1 MKQPKKLSFIEKIVL
16 SIIEDQ
22 PKGTMNTQRVYAR
35 IPKDSSIQKDAVY
48 QALLSLT
55 HKQLIDQPSKGNFA
69 KKLPEM
75 LFKAR
80 VIVNFAGELL
90 LKDDEKNEII
100 RIPQVAFRG
109 LLPEDIVEI
118 GFQRKGKRQEI
129 SRLKLIKREPRK
141 VIGYLDVFNDNGYLL
156 TGKSGY
162 NDIQIDEPVN
172 SKYDGLKAVVEV
184 YDYPENSKYP
194 LGKLIQVLGKAGE
207 HETEMH
213 AIVAEFGFSSE
224 FPADVLLESEAIS
237 ETIPQEEIKNRKDFR
252 KITTFTI
259 DPVDAK
265 DFDDAISLEKLEN
278 NRYKIGIHIADV
290 SHYVKPGT
298 ALEREAI
305 NRATSVYLVDR
316 TIPMLPEKLS
326 NNLCSLRPHEDR
338 LCFSVELELDE
349 NWNVCGTWIGKGI
362 IHSDRRFSYEE
373 AQERIVNKSGD
384 YFEELDLLNR
394 IALKYEKIRFKN
406 GALRF
411 ESKELKFQLDENNL
425 PTKVIEKERFEAHKL
440 IETYMLLA
448 NQAVATYVFNLKKP
462 NPPFIYRTHDE
473 PPKDKLLEFA
483 KFCKLIGYP
492 IQIDNEK
499 QLRQSL
505 NGLLERTAGKPEEE
519 LLQQMSI
526 RTMAKAVYTSQKTS
540 HFGLAFDFYTH
551 FTSPIRRYPDL
562 LAHRILFEYLNQR
575 ESPYS
580 ESQIEEL
587 AKHSSNMEQKASEA
601 ERASIKYKL
610 AELMKF
616 HEGEVFEARITGVTD
631 WGIYATIL
639 DYHAEGL
646 IRLTDIRFDH
656 FYFVESER
664 KVVGKRSKRTY
675 QLGDIISVRVK
686 KANVA
691 SRTIDLALMN

>member
-1 MKQPKKLSFIEKIVL
+1 MKPPKKLSFIEKIVL
-16 SIIEDQ
+16 SIVEDQ
-22 PKGTMNTQRVYAR
+22 PKGTLNTQRVYAR

-48 QALLSLT
+48 QALLSLAQ
-55 HKQLIDQPSKGNFA
+55 KKLIDQPSKGNFA
-69 KKLPEM
+69 KIQTEL
-75 LFKAR
+75 LIKAR

-90 LKDDEKNEII
+90 LKDDEKNEIL
-100 RIPQVAFRG
+100 RIPQSAFKG
-109 LLPEDIVEI
+109 LLPEDVVEI

-129 SRLKLIKREPRK
+129 SRLQLIKRESRK

-162 NDIQIDEPVN
+162 NDIQIDSPVD

-184 YDYPENSKYP
+184 YDYPERSKYP
-194 LGKLIQVLGKAGE
+194 LGKLIQILGKAGE

-224 FPADVLLESEAIS
+224 FPTDVLIESEAIS
-237 ETIPQEEIKNRKDFR
+237 ETIPEAEIKLRKDFR
-252 KITTFTI
+252 KVTTFTI

-265 DFDDAISLEKLEN
+265 DFDDAISLEISDEN
-278 NRYKIGIHIADV
+278 IKIGIHIADV

-298 ALEREAI
+298 PLEREAI

-326 NNLCSLRPHEDR
+326 NNLCSLRPNEDR
-338 LCFSVELELDE
+338 LSFSVELTLDSD
-349 NWNVCGTWIGKGI
+349 WNVINTWIGKGI

-373 AQERIVNKSGD
+373 AQDRIVQKQGD
-384 YFEELDLLNR
+384 YSKELELLNK
-394 IALKYEKIRFKN
+394 IALKYEDKRFKN

-411 ESKELKFQLDENNL
+411 ESKELRFQLDENNL
-425 PTKVIEKERFEAHKL
+425 PTKVIEKQRFEAHKL

-448 NQAVATYVFNLKKP
+448 NQAVAVYVYNLKKP

-483 KFCKLIGYP
+483 KFCKLLGYP

-499 QLRQSL
+499 QLRKSL

-562 LAHRILFEYLNQR
+562 LAHRILFEYLNKR
-575 ESPYS
+575 ESPYT
-580 ESQIEEL
+580 ETQIEEL

-616 HEGEVFEARITGVTD
+616 HEGEIFEARITGVTD

-646 IRLTDIRFDH
+646 IRLSDIRYDH

-686 KANVA
+686 KANIA
-691 SRTIDLALMN
+691 SRTIDLVLMN

>member
-1 MKQPKKLSFIEKIVL
+1 MKPPKKLSFIEKIVL
-16 SIIEDQ
+16 SIVEDQ
-22 PKGTMNTQRVYAR
+22 PKGTLNTQRVYAR
-35 IPKDSSIQKDAVY
+35 IPKDSSIQKESVF
-48 QALLSLT
+48 QALLSLAQ
-55 HKQLIDQPSKGNFA
+55 KKLIDQPSKGNFA
-69 KKLPEM
+69 KIQPE
-75 LFKAR
+75 LLTKAR

-90 LKDDEKNEII
+90 LKDDEKNEIL
-100 RIPQVAFRG
+100 RIPQSAFKG
-109 LLPEDIVEI
+109 LLPEDVIEI

-129 SRLKLIKREPRK
+129 SRLRLLKREPRK

-162 NDIQIDEPVN
+162 NDIQIDEPID

-184 YDYPENSKYP
+184 YDYPERSKYP
-194 LGKLIQVLGKAGE
+194 LGRLIQVLGKAGE

-224 FPADVLLESEAIS
+224 FPSDVLLESDAIS
-237 ETIPQEEIKNRKDFR
+237 EIIPESEIKLRKDFR
-252 KITTFTI
+252 NVTTFTI

-265 DFDDAISLEKLEN
+265 DFDDAISLQISPEEI
-278 NRYKIGIHIADV
+278 KIGIHIADV

-298 ALEREAI
+298 PLEREAI

-326 NNLCSLRPHEDR
+326 NNLCSLKPNEDR
-338 LCFSVELELDE
+338 LSFSVELTLDRD
-349 NWNVCGTWIGKGI
+349 WNVINTWIGKGI

-373 AQERIVNKSGD
+373 AQERIVQKQGD
-384 YFEELDLLNR
+384 FFQEIELLNN
-394 IALKYEKIRFKN
+394 IALKYEEQRFKN

-411 ESKELKFQLDENNL
+411 ESKELRFQLDENNL
-425 PTKVIEKERFEAHKL
+425 PTKVIEKQRFEAHKL

-448 NQAVATYVFNLKKP
+448 NQAVAVYVFNLKKP

-483 KFCKLIGYP
+483 KFCKLLGYP

-499 QLRQSL
+499 QLRKSL

-540 HFGLAFDFYTH
+540 HFGLAFEYYTH

-562 LAHRILFEYLNQR
+562 LAHRILFEYLNKR
-575 ESPYS
+575 ESPYT

-616 HEGEVFEARITGVTD
+616 HEGEIFEARITGVTD

-646 IRLTDIRFDH
+646 IRLSDIRFDH
-656 FYFVESER
+656 FYFVETER
-664 KVVGKRSKRTY
+664 KVVGKRSKRVY
-675 QLGDIISVRVK
+675 QLGDLISVRVK
-686 KANVA
+686 KANIA
-691 SRTIDLALMN
+691 SRTIDLVLMN

>member
-1 MKQPKKLSFIEKIVL
+1 MKPPKKLSFIEKIVL
-16 SIIEDQ
+16 SIVEDQ
-22 PKGTMNTQRVYAR
+22 PKGTLNTQRVYAR
-35 IPKDSSIQKDAVY
+35 IPKDSSIQKDSVY

-55 HKQLIDQPSKGNFA
+55 QKKLIDQPSKGNFA
-69 KKLPEM
+69 KIQPE
-75 LFKAR
+75 LLTKAR

-90 LKDDEKNEII
+90 LKDDEKNEIL
-100 RIPQVAFRG
+100 RIPQSAFKG
-109 LLPEDIVEI
+109 LLPEDVIEI

-129 SRLKLIKREPRK
+129 SRLQLIKREPRK

-162 NDIQIDEPVN
+162 NDIQIDAPID

-184 YDYPENSKYP
+184 YDYPERSKYP
-194 LGKLIQVLGKAGE
+194 VGRLIQILGKAGE

-224 FPADVLLESEAIS
+224 FPSDVLLESEAIS
-237 ETIPQEEIKNRKDFR
+237 EIIPDSEIKMRKDFR
-252 KITTFTI
+252 KVTTFTI

-265 DFDDAISLEKLEN
+265 DFDDAISLEISN
-278 NRYKIGIHIADV
+278 DNIKIGIHIADV

-298 ALEREAI
+298 PLEREAI

-326 NNLCSLRPHEDR
+326 NNLCSLRPNEDR
-338 LCFSVELELDE
+338 LSFSVELTLDLD
-349 NWNVCGTWIGKGI
+349 WNITNTWIGKGI

-373 AQERIVNKSGD
+373 AQDRIVKKEGD
-384 YFEELDLLNR
+384 FSQEIELLNK
-394 IALKYEKIRFKN
+394 IALKYEEQRFKN

-411 ESKELKFQLDENNL
+411 ESKELRFQLDENNL
-425 PTKVIEKERFEAHKL
+425 PTKVIEKQRFEAHKL

-448 NQAVATYVFNLKKP
+448 NQAVAVYVFNLKKP

-473 PPKDKLLEFA
+473 PPKDKLIEFA
-483 KFCKLIGYP
+483 KFCKLLGYP

-499 QLRQSL
+499 QLRKSL

-562 LAHRILFEYLNQR
+562 LAHRILFEYLNKR
-575 ESPYS
+575 ESPYT
-580 ESQIEEL
+580 ENQIEEL

-616 HEGEVFEARITGVTD
+616 HEGEIFEARITGVTD

-646 IRLTDIRFDH
+646 IRLSDIRFDH

-675 QLGDIISVRVK
+675 QLGDLISVRVK

-691 SRTIDLALMN
+691 SRTIDLVLMN

>member
-109 LLPEDIVEI
+109 LLPEDVVEI

-162 NDIQIDEPVN
+162 NDIQIDEPVD

-394 IALKYEKIRFKN
+394 IALKYEEIRFTN

-499 QLRQSL
+499 QLRKSL
-505 NGLLERTAGKPEEE
+505 NGLLERTVGKPEEE

-562 LAHRILFEYLNQR
+562 LAHRILFEYLNHR

-616 HEGEVFEARITGVTD
+616 HEGEIFDARITGVTD

-691 SRTIDLALMN
+691 SRTIDLVLMN

>member
-1 MKQPKKLSFIEKIVL
+1 MKPPKKLSFIEKIVL
-16 SIIEDQ
+16 SIVEDQ
-22 PKGTMNTQRVYAR
+22 PKGTLNTQRVYAR
-35 IPKDSSIQKDAVY
+35 IPKDSSIQKESVF
-48 QALLSLT
+48 QALLSLAQ
-55 HKQLIDQPSKGNFA
+55 KKLIDQPSKGNFA
-69 KKLPEM
+69 KIQPE
-75 LFKAR
+75 LVTKAR

-90 LKDDEKNEII
+90 LKDDEKNEIL
-100 RIPQVAFRG
+100 RIPQSAFKG
-109 LLPEDIVEI
+109 LLPEDVIEI

-129 SRLKLIKREPRK
+129 SRLRLLKREPRK

-162 NDIQIDEPVN
+162 NDIQIDEPID

-184 YDYPENSKYP
+184 YDYPERSKYP
-194 LGKLIQVLGKAGE
+194 LGRLIQVLGKAGE

-224 FPADVLLESEAIS
+224 FPSDVLLESDAIS
-237 ETIPQEEIKNRKDFR
+237 EIIPESEIKSRKDFR
-252 KITTFTI
+252 NVTTFTI

-265 DFDDAISLEKLEN
+265 DFDDAISLQISPEEI
-278 NRYKIGIHIADV
+278 KIGIHIADV

-298 ALEREAI
+298 PLEREAI

-326 NNLCSLRPHEDR
+326 NNLCSLKPNEDR
-338 LCFSVELELDE
+338 LSFSVELTLDRD
-349 NWNVCGTWIGKGI
+349 WNVINTWIGKGI

-373 AQERIVNKSGD
+373 TQERIVQKQGD
-384 YFEELDLLNR
+384 FFQEIELLNN
-394 IALKYEKIRFKN
+394 IALKYEEQRFKN

-411 ESKELKFQLDENNL
+411 ESKELRFQLDENNL
-425 PTKVIEKERFEAHKL
+425 PTKVIEKQRFEAHKL

-448 NQAVATYVFNLKKP
+448 NQAVAVYVFNLKKP

-483 KFCKLIGYP
+483 KFCKLLGYP

-499 QLRQSL
+499 QLRKSL

-540 HFGLAFDFYTH
+540 HFGLAFEYYTH

-562 LAHRILFEYLNQR
+562 LAHRILFEYLNKR
-575 ESPYS
+575 ESPYT

-616 HEGEVFEARITGVTD
+616 HEGEIFEARITGVTD

-646 IRLTDIRFDH
+646 IRLSDIRFDH
-656 FYFVESER
+656 FYFVETER
-664 KVVGKRSKRTY
+664 KVVGKRSKRVY
-675 QLGDIISVRVK
+675 QLGDLISVRVK
-686 KANVA
+686 KANIA
-691 SRTIDLALMN
+691 SRTIDLVLMN

>member
-1 MKQPKKLSFIEKIVL
+1 MKSPKKLSFIEKIVL

-22 PKGTMNTQRVYAR
+22 PKGTLNTQRVFAK
-35 IPKDSSIQKDAVY
+35 IPRDSSIKKDAVY
-48 QALLSLT
+48 QALLSLH
-55 HKQLIDQPSKGNFA
+55 HKQLIDQTSKGNFA
-69 KKLPEM
+69 KIQPES
-75 LFKAR
+75 LIQAR
-80 VIVNFAGELL
+80 VIANSSGELL
-90 LKDDEKNEII
+90 LKDDEKNEVI
-100 RIPQVAFRG
+100 RIPQTALKGF
-109 LLPEDIVEI
+109 LPEDIIEI

-129 SRLKLIKREPRK
+129 SRLQLVQRIPRK

-162 NDIQIDEPVN
+162 NDIQIDGKVD
-172 SKYDGLKAVVEV
+172 SKFDGLKAVVEV

-194 LGKLIQVLGKAGE
+194 LGTLVRVLGKAGE

-224 FPADVLLESEAIS
+224 FPVDVLEESESID
-237 ETIPQEEIKNRKDFR
+237 EKIPESEIKQRKDFR

-265 DFDDAISLEKLEN
+265 DFDDAISLEILDN
-278 NRYKIGIHIADV
+278 QFKIGIHIADV
-290 SHYVKPGT
+290 SYYVRPGT

-326 NNLCSLRPHEDR
+326 NNLCSLRPNEDR
-338 LCFSVELELDE
+338 LCFSVELTLDE
-349 NWNVCGTWIGKGI
+349 DWNIISTWIGKGV

-373 AQERIVNKSGD
+373 AQERIVQKSGD
-384 YFEELDLLNR
+384 FFEEIDLLNR
-394 IALKYEKIRFKN
+394 IALKYEKKRFDN

-411 ESKELKFQLDENNL
+411 ESKELKFQLDSNNL
-425 PTKVIEKERFEAHKL
+425 PTKVIEKQRFEAHKL

-448 NQAVATYVFNLKKP
+448 NQAVATYVFNLKKT

-473 PPKDKLLEFA
+473 PPKDKLIEFA

-499 QLRQSL
+499 QLRKSL
-505 NGLLERTAGKPEEE
+505 NGLLDRAMGKPEEE
-519 LLQQMSI
+519 ILQQMSI

-540 HFGLAFDFYTH
+540 HFGLAFQFYSH

-575 ESPYS
+575 ESPYT

-610 AELMKF
+610 AELMKL
-616 HEGEVFEARITGVTD
+616 HEGETFEARISGITD
-631 WGIYATIL
+631 WGIYATIF

-646 IRLTDIRFDH
+646 IRLNEIRFDQ

-664 KVVGKRSKRTY
+664 KIVGKRTKRTFY
-675 QLGDIISVRVK
+675 LGDIITVKVK
-686 KANVA
+686 KANVS
-691 SRTIDLALMN
+691 SRTIDLILID

>member
-1 MKQPKKLSFIEKIVL
+1 MKPPKKLSFIEKIVL
-16 SIIEDQ
+16 SIVEDQ
-22 PKGTMNTQRVYAR
+22 PKGTLNTQRVYAR
-35 IPKDSSIQKDAVY
+35 IPKDSSIQKESVF
-48 QALLSLT
+48 QALLSLAQ
-55 HKQLIDQPSKGNFA
+55 KKLIDQPSKGNFA
-69 KKLPEM
+69 KIQPE
-75 LFKAR
+75 LVTKAR

-90 LKDDEKNEII
+90 LKDDEKNEIL
-100 RIPQVAFRG
+100 RIPQSAFKG
-109 LLPEDIVEI
+109 LLPEDVIEI

-129 SRLKLIKREPRK
+129 SRLRLLKREPRK

-162 NDIQIDEPVN
+162 NDIQIDEPID

-184 YDYPENSKYP
+184 YDYPERSKYP
-194 LGKLIQVLGKAGE
+194 LGRLIQVLGKAGE

-224 FPADVLLESEAIS
+224 FPSDVLLESDAIS
-237 ETIPQEEIKNRKDFR
+237 EIIPESEIKSRKDFR
-252 KITTFTI
+252 NVTTFTI

-265 DFDDAISLEKLEN
+265 DFDDAISLQISPEEI
-278 NRYKIGIHIADV
+278 KIGIHIADV

-298 ALEREAI
+298 PLEREAI

-326 NNLCSLRPHEDR
+326 NNLCSLKPNEDR
-338 LCFSVELELDE
+338 LSFSVELTLDRD
-349 NWNVCGTWIGKGI
+349 WNVINTWIGKGI

-373 AQERIVNKSGD
+373 AQERIVQKQGD
-384 YFEELDLLNR
+384 FFQEIELLNN
-394 IALKYEKIRFKN
+394 IALKYEEQRFKN

-411 ESKELKFQLDENNL
+411 ESKELRFQLDENNL
-425 PTKVIEKERFEAHKL
+425 PTKVIEKQRFEAHKL

-448 NQAVATYVFNLKKP
+448 NQAVAVYVFNLKKP

-483 KFCKLIGYP
+483 KFCKLLGYP

-499 QLRQSL
+499 QLRKSL

-540 HFGLAFDFYTH
+540 HFGLAFEYYTH

-562 LAHRILFEYLNQR
+562 LAHRILFEYLNKR
-575 ESPYS
+575 ESPYT

-616 HEGEVFEARITGVTD
+616 HEGEIFEARITGVTD

-646 IRLTDIRFDH
+646 IRLSDIRFDH
-656 FYFVESER
+656 FYFVETER
-664 KVVGKRSKRTY
+664 KVVGKRSKRVY
-675 QLGDIISVRVK
+675 QLGDLISVRVK
-686 KANVA
+686 KANIA
-691 SRTIDLALMN
+691 SRTIDLVLMN

>member
-1 MKQPKKLSFIEKIVL
+1 MKPPKKLSFIEKIVL
-16 SIIEDQ
+16 SIVEDQ
-22 PKGTMNTQRVYAR
+22 PKGTLNTQRVYAR
-35 IPKDSSIQKDAVY
+35 IPKDSSIQKESVF
-48 QALLSLT
+48 QALLSLAQ
-55 HKQLIDQPSKGNFA
+55 KKLIDQPSKGNFA
-69 KKLPEM
+69 KIQPE
-75 LFKAR
+75 LVTKAR

-90 LKDDEKNEII
+90 LKDDEKNEIL
-100 RIPQVAFRG
+100 RIPQSAFKG
-109 LLPEDIVEI
+109 LLPEDVIEI

-129 SRLKLIKREPRK
+129 SRLRLLKREPRK

-162 NDIQIDEPVN
+162 NDIQIDEPID

-184 YDYPENSKYP
+184 YDYPERSKYP
-194 LGKLIQVLGKAGE
+194 LGRLIQVLGKAGE

-224 FPADVLLESEAIS
+224 FPSDVLLESDAIS
-237 ETIPQEEIKNRKDFR
+237 EIIPESEIKSRKDFR
-252 KITTFTI
+252 NVTTFTI

-265 DFDDAISLEKLEN
+265 DFDDAISLQISPEEI
-278 NRYKIGIHIADV
+278 KIGIHIADV

-326 NNLCSLRPHEDR
+326 NNLCSLRPNEDR
-338 LCFSVELELDE
+338 LSFSVELTLDRD
-349 NWNVCGTWIGKGI
+349 WNVINTWIGKGI

-373 AQERIVNKSGD
+373 AQERIVQKQGD
-384 YFEELDLLNR
+384 FFQEIELLNN
-394 IALKYEKIRFKN
+394 IALKYEEQRFKN

-411 ESKELKFQLDENNL
+411 ESKELRFQLDENNL
-425 PTKVIEKERFEAHKL
+425 PTKVIEKQRFEAHKL

-448 NQAVATYVFNLKKP
+448 NQAVAVYVFNLKKP

-483 KFCKLIGYP
+483 KFCKLLGYP

-499 QLRQSL
+499 QLRKSL

-540 HFGLAFDFYTH
+540 HFGLAFEYYTH

-562 LAHRILFEYLNQR
+562 LAHRILFEYLNKR
-575 ESPYS
+575 ESPYT

-616 HEGEVFEARITGVTD
+616 HEGEIFEARITGVTD

-646 IRLTDIRFDH
+646 IRLSDIRFDH
-656 FYFVESER
+656 FYFVETER
-664 KVVGKRSKRTY
+664 KVVGKRSKRVY

-686 KANVA
+686 KANIA
-691 SRTIDLALMN
+691 SRTIDLVLMN